1 MPAEDPDGEEQRLQ
15 ALLAAFAGI
24 KKGFPGHALE
34 RAVQARPT
42 LLAEADA
49 SVVQVPPRLN
59 PETSPAPS
67 RTSVPARSCV
77 RGRCWPVVIAVCVH
91 FMLPVST

>member
-1 MPAEDPDGEEQRLQ
+1 M
-15 ALLAAFAGI
+15 
-24 KKGFPGHALE
+24 
-34 RAVQARPT
+34 QARPT

-67 RTSVPARSCV
+67 TTSVPARSCV
-77 RGRCWPVVIAVCVH
+77 QGRCWPVVIAVCVH
-91 FMLPVST
+91 SMLPVSNLTPVLWRLPILQGACVHVRVWCTAPTTVAG